1 VKIDLNS
8 DMGEGF
14 GPYRLC
20 DDEAMMKIVSSANLA
35 CGFHGGDPETMARM
49 VRLAKE
55 NGVGIGAHPGL
66 PDRSGFGRRE
76 MPFQPDELR
85 QQMLY
90 QLGALIATA
99 RSEGMTV
106 GHFSFHAAMGNM
118 VNRDAA
124 LADLMMN
131 AISTVD
137 PRLVVF
143 VTSGSEIEKAARRAK
158 LKTLAL
164 FLAEDLA
171 FYTLH
176 YVDHH
181 CRLFWAGHVTH
192 HSSEHFNLTTGFRSS
207 VFQPLYRFIYFIPLT
222 LVGFNPA
229 DIIVMYSITQIY
241 GIIVHTEYVGKL
253 GWLEYIFVTPSHHRV
268 HHASNVQYLDKNMGM
283 CLIIWDRIFGT
294 FQKELPAE
302 PPRYGLT
309 KSMEQ
314 QGLGQT
320 VFHEWKAIS
329 QDFMQPVDFKTKLKY
344 LLKAPGWSPDG
355 SRETSKDLQRKLADL
370 TSAAGYQPSD
380 DLENK
385 FGSRLPEAESQ
396 STI

>member
-1 VKIDLNS
+1 MKIDLNS

-20 DDEAMMKIVSSANLA
+20 DDEAMMKIVSSANIA

-90 QLGALIATA
+90 QLGALIAIA

-118 VNRDAA
+118 VNRDPV

-131 AISTVD
+131 AITTVD

-143 VTSGSEIEKAARRAK
+143 VTPDSEIEKAARRAK

-164 FLAEDLA
+164 FLADRAYDAGGRLVSRGLPGALVKDEASVRARVRRFLTDRTVEAIDGTALEMPARSILVHSDTPGSLELA
-171 FYTLH
+171 RIIRNEIEASGATL
-176 YVDHH
+176 
-181 CRLFWAGHVTH
+181 A
-192 HSSEHFNLTTGFRSS
+192 
-207 VFQPLYRFIYFIPLT
+207 
-222 LVGFNPA
+222 PA
-229 DIIVMYSITQIY
+229 A
-241 GIIVHTEYVGKL
+241 EL
-253 GWLEYIFVTPSHHRV
+253 
-268 HHASNVQYLDKNMGM
+268 AS
-283 CLIIWDRIFGT
+283 
-294 FQKELPAE
+294 
-302 PPRYGLT
+302 
-309 KSMEQ
+309 
-314 QGLGQT
+314 
-320 VFHEWKAIS
+320 
-329 QDFMQPVDFKTKLKY
+329 
-344 LLKAPGWSPDG
+344 
-355 SRETSKDLQRKLADL
+355 
-370 TSAAGYQPSD
+370 
-380 DLENK
+380 
-385 FGSRLPEAESQ
+385 
-396 STI
+396 